1 MAAVGRFSAQ
11 GHERRSIQRFRTAF
25 LHSEAG
31 YVLIVTFGDD
41 RQACREWLFSSLTA
55 L

>member
-1 MAAVGRFSAQ
+1 MWALTHDAQRLTEESPAAAPP
-11 GHERRSIQRFRTAF
+11 F
-25 LHSEAG
+25 LRSEAG

-41 RQACREWLFSSLTA
+41 RQACREWLFSSLTV

>member
-1 MAAVGRFSAQ
+1 MAAALFALRGFS
-11 GHERRSIQRFRTAF
+11 SAF
-25 LHSEAG
+25 LRSEAG

-41 RQACREWLFSSLTA
+41 RQACREWLFSSLTV

>member
-1 MAAVGRFSAQ
+1 MGLTRLS
-11 GHERRSIQRFRTAF
+11 RAF
-25 LHSEAG
+25 LRSEAG

-41 RQACREWLFSSLTA
+41 RQACREWLFSSLTV